1 MSYMDKLLA
10 LHAVAMILLM
20 LGFIAALGFLTL
32 LVTWGE
38 EDDFEET
45 L

>member
-10 LHAVAMILLM
+10 LHALAVILLA
-20 LGFIAALGFLTL
+20 LGFIAALYFLAL
-32 LVTWGE
+32 LVTWG
-38 EDDFEET
+38 DDDD